1 MKGRCVVS
9 KNLLIVE
16 GDSDKL
22 FVERLKTIVEA
33 NAEVSSICRIDEC
46 LSLGGLNNLR
56 YKLEEKIN
64 NGDKKKSNEQ
74 TFEDVYKKIGVIL
87 DADEV
92 GILKRVNDINN
103 AVKFI
108 TDDVE
113 IASPDT
119 WYRSEKLDVDISC
132 HILNVNGYGE
142 LETLLRAIK
151 SQDSPFAD
159 CLEAW
164 RACLKNQKKEV
175 NQKVFDKF
183 WIEIYGRYDCCPEK
197 SGDKCT
203 SKLTLQKDYVWNFSH
218 SALTGLRN
226 YLAMFN

>member
-1 MKGRCVVS
+1 MKGGCAVS

-16 GDSDKL
+16 GDSDEIFIKKL
-22 FVERLKTIVEA
+22 SELVKADVEI
-33 NAEVSSICRIDEC
+33 SSPICRIDEYKC
-46 LSLGGLNNLR
+46 LGGKDNLKF
-56 YKLEEKIN
+56 KLDEIKSDIEKGYFNKVGI
-64 NGDKKKSNEQ
+64 
-74 TFEDVYKKIGVIL
+74 IL
-87 DADEV
+87 DADKV
-92 GILKRVNDINN
+92 GIQERVSNINDAI
-103 AVKFI
+103 KTI
-108 TDDVE
+108 TDDVALVE
-113 IASPDT
+113 PNQ
-119 WYRSEKLDVDISC
+119 WYRSDNLDVEISC
-132 HILNVNGYGE
+132 HILNVDGYGE

-183 WIEIYGRYDCCPEK
+183 WIDIYGRYDCCPEK

-218 SALTGLRN
+218 LALTDLRN
-226 YLAMFN
+226 YLAMFS